1 MYITLHR
8 AGTTQKMVN
17 VVYSLLYG
25 IKLAFFMILS
35 CLFSPSFHFLPSKKS
50 PECCSVC
57 TGYFFPSNWLQRDS
71 RLCLWGSHLY
81 TMNFG
86 WLTHT
91 EFFWK
96 YYLYLQRIEFT
107 ASSLISK
114 SKWRPFLILDS
125 HISPPG
131 LQFCSFHLVC
141 ITSRHQWKK
150 HACEK
155 EKLNMVISYIC
166 KSWL

>member
-1 MYITLHR
+1 MLYIPCY
-8 AGTTQKMVN
+8 MVL
-17 VVYSLLYG
+17 SLL
-25 IKLAFFMILS
+25 
-35 CLFSPSFHFLPSKKS
+35 FLWYCPV
-50 PECCSVC
+50 CSVLVSISPPQKNLRNAVLFAQD
-57 TGYFFPSNWLQRDS
+57 TSSLPTDFKEIAGYA
-71 RLCLWGSHLY
+71 LWGSHLY

-141 ITSRHQWKK
+141 IPSRHQWKK
-150 HACEK
+150 HAFEK